1 MLPRPSPVAPG
12 HPPAPAPLAAVLGL
26 IGAALVGP
34 PPGLAQG
41 HLAQVQ
47 QFILGPGSSVGPET
61 KVVPKDCVTAPDG
74 AITCSTQLVNPPSST
89 EAKPQY
95 SPWDK

>member
-1 MLPRPSPVAPG
+1 MTRHPSVVAALG
-12 HPPAPAPLAAVLGL
+12 LLAAALLG
-26 IGAALVGP
+26 GQ
-34 PPGLAQG
+34 PG
-41 HLAQVQ
+41 LAQVQ

-74 AITCSTQLVNPPSST
+74 TITCNTQLVNPPSST

-95 SPWDK
+95 PPWDH